1 MIVVTT
7 FAIHDSSSMENQ
19 PASFYFTQEGVVH
32 RCVSAIVHLKRTGH
46 KRGFS
51 STVRAVGPQAHN
63 VYVCA
68 IQILAVSTNVS
79 LQHYVPK
86 SPDFKP
92 KSLKPKLKT
101 TNWKLNLKL
110 NP

>member
-1 MIVVTT
+1 MKSVIIVVTT

-19 PASFYFTQEGVVH
+19 PASFYFTQEGVVQAEFLH
-32 RCVSAIVHLKRTGH
+32 RCVSAIVDSKRTGH

-51 STVRAVGPQAHN
+51 SAVRAVGPQAHN
-63 VYVCA
+63 VYICA

-86 SPDFKP
+86 SPNFKR

-101 TNWKLNLKL
+101 TN
-110 NP
+110 